1 MAPEQSFGPLGPF
14 KAVEWIQ
21 RAEGGGTQ
29 SQVFRLGDGRHALVK
44 FPENGQGLRVLPNE
58 FFACRLAAR
67 LALPVNR
74 CLLVE
79 VDGSLLHKPKA
90 DGACPP
96 AFSGGTHVGLI
107 RYQGADPAGPGD
119 ARFAGAINAAE
130 VDHIL
135 VFDQLVART
144 DGRQLL
150 VYPASQNEG
159 PPGKGELFGSTDYGH
174 AFGGSPGW
182 SLDSLNGLAPVQ
194 LPTANAQGT
203 AYSSG
208 EAQRGLID
216 RLRAL
221 TRSDFDKLLAETD
234 PPRWGV
240 TREEAEG
247 LLRRLE
253 ERARQLV
260 LQFDQL
266 YRPQMEAFN
275 GS

>member
-1 MAPEQSFGPLGPF
+1 MAPERDLGPVGPF
-14 KAVEWIQ
+14 KAVEWTQ

-29 SQVFRLGDGRHALVK
+29 SQVFRLSDGRHALVK

-74 CLLVE
+74 CVLAE
-79 VDGSLLHKPKA
+79 VDGSLLEKPKA
-90 DGACPP
+90 DGHCPP
-96 AFSGGTHVGLI
+96 TFSGGTHVGLI

-119 ARFAGAINAAE
+119 PRFGRAMNSAE
-130 VDHIL
+130 LDHVLI
-135 VFDQLVART
+135 FDQLVART
-144 DGRQLL
+144 DGIQLL
-150 VYPASQNEG
+150 IYPAAQNGG
-159 PPGKGELFGSTDYGH
+159 PPGRGELFGATDYGH

-182 SLDSLNGLAPVQ
+182 TIDSVNALTPVK
-194 LPTANAQGT
+194 LPTSNAQGV

-208 EAQRGLID
+208 EPQGALID

-221 TRSDFDKLLAETD
+221 TRSDFDELLTDFD

-247 LLRRLE
+247 LLRQLE
-253 ERARQLV
+253 ERARDLV
-260 LQFDQL
+260 RQFDRR

-275 GS
+275 G